1 MPLGNACGVPA
12 LVDYGL
18 NQPRL
23 SAGKR
28 WALAAALFAAAAA
41 ARMALDAIMP
51 GHMPFVTFFPA
62 VAAAALLCSPVQSLT
77 LLAGAGLFTTYWERE
92 HWTSSYT
99 YGEWIAGVFIIV
111 MILIGLIEILKGVN
125 RKLRQQQEL
134 LQLLNRELRHR
145 LKNVSAMTVSIV
157 AQAVRD
163 GGSAEEIIEAVR
175 GRVNA
180 IVAAHS
186 RLVATD
192 GEVASLNDLIE
203 SVVAP
208 LAPARDRF
216 ILDGGDVRLEARDM
230 TGVALVLHEL
240 ATNAIKYG
248 GWSENGGSVR
258 IGWRRTGDGL
268 RIEWSEIAAG
278 AVPAPRS
285 EGFGSRLIRQAI
297 PRAKVVH
304 EIRGRGAYC
313 RIDLPSVEGARP
325 ELKRALAASEA
336 A

>member
-1 MPLGNACGVPA
+1 ME
-12 LVDYGL
+12 YGL

-28 WALAAALFAAAAA
+28 WAVAAALFVAAAA
-41 ARMALDAIMP
+41 ARMALDTFMP

-62 VAAAALLCSPVQSLT
+62 VAAAALLCSPAQSLT
-77 LLAGAGLFTTYWERE
+77 LLAGAVVFISYWEQGQ
-92 HWTSSYT
+92 WTSSYT
-99 YGEWIAGVFIIV
+99 YGEWITGVFVVVLIV
-111 MILIGLIEILKGVN
+111 IGLIELLKNVN
-125 RKLRQQQEL
+125 RKLHKQQEL
-134 LQLLNRELRHR
+134 LHLLNRELRHR

-163 GGSAEEIIEAVR
+163 GGEAEEIIEGVR

-186 RLVATD
+186 RLVASD
-192 GEVASLNDLIE
+192 GEAASLHDLIE

-208 LAPARDRF
+208 LAPTRDRF
-216 ILDGGDVRLEARDM
+216 LLDGGDVLLEGRDM

-248 GWSENGGSVR
+248 AWSEDGGSVR
-258 IGWRRTGDGL
+258 IGWKRTGDGL
-268 RIEWSEIAAG
+268 RLEWSETAAG
-278 AVPAPRS
+278 QVPAPQS

-297 PRAKVVH
+297 PRAKVMH

-313 RIDLPSVEGARP
+313 RIDLPSVESANP
-325 ELKRALAASEA
+325 EAKRALAASEA